1 MVRANPRL
9 RVEHQF
15 NLQIKGIRVAFTS
28 RHDSPL
34 KLGRRLRQAYKDNG
48 SSNEP
53 MRPDD
58 DIGATTTYVRAT
70 LLGVNGLPSIAQ
82 ESIVGGA
89 EGKSEPKSVTRSR
102 FVDIYIDE
110 SYALQ
115 KRYSYSYHRWYVQSQ
130 LARDLTVQT
139 NPWENPHQAVIRRQ
153 HRMSQLVD
161 QPDRQ

>member
-1 MVRANPRL
+1 M
-9 RVEHQF
+9 
-15 NLQIKGIRVAFTS
+15 
-28 RHDSPL
+28 HDSPL

-89 EGKSEPKSVTRSR
+89 EGKSEPKSVTWSR
-102 FVDIYIDE
+102 FVNIYIDE
-110 SYALQ
+110 SYTLQ
-115 KRYSYSYHRWYVQSQ
+115 KRYSYSIQRWYIYSHNER
-130 LARDLTVQT
+130 A
-139 NPWENPHQAVIRRQ
+139 
-153 HRMSQLVD
+153 S
-161 QPDRQ
+161 